1 LTGFVLAAVL
11 FGALIHATWNALIKA
26 QPDKFSAAALVAIG
40 AGVVALPLIVF
51 LPAPPAAAWPYIV
64 ASSII
69 HVGYFALVAFAYR
82 SADLGVAYPLTR
94 GSAPP
99 LTALLAFLLI
109 GEVLAFNQWLSIVAI
124 TTGIVALSADALLRG
139 GLTRTTALAAFGNAG
154 VIVVYTLVDGLGA
167 RAAGSGFVY
176 VAWML
181 AGTAILLFAQMIA
194 VRGPAFIG
202 EIRRSWMF
210 ALGAGGLALASY
222 AIALWAMTLAPIGLV
237 AALRETSV
245 IFAAILGTFLFGES
259 FGPKRW
265 LALGA
270 IAAGIILLRLSGS

>member
-1 LTGFVLAAVL
+1 MTGFVLAAVL

-26 QPDKFSAAALVAIG
+26 QADKFSAAALVAIG
-40 AGVVALPLIVF
+40 AGVVALPLIVL
-51 LPAPPAAAWPYIV
+51 LPAPAAAAWPYIA

-82 SADLGVAYPLTR
+82 TADLGVAYPLTR

-99 LTALLAFLLI
+99 ITALLAFLLI
-109 GEVLAFNQWLSIVAI
+109 GETLGLNQWLAIVAI
-124 TTGIVALSADALLRG
+124 AAGVIALSADALLRG
-139 GLTRTTALAAFGNAG
+139 GLTRDTALAAFGNAG
-154 VIVVYTLVDGLGA
+154 VIVIYTLVDGIGA
-167 RAAGSGFVY
+167 RAAGSGLVY

-194 VRGPAFIG
+194 MRGTVFIG
-202 EIRRSWMF
+202 EMRKNWFF
-210 ALGAGGLALASY
+210 ALGTGGLALASY

-245 IFAAILGTFLFGES
+245 VFAAILGTLLFGES
-259 FGPKRW
+259 FGTNRR

-270 IAAGIILLRLSGS
+270 IVTGIMLLRLSGG